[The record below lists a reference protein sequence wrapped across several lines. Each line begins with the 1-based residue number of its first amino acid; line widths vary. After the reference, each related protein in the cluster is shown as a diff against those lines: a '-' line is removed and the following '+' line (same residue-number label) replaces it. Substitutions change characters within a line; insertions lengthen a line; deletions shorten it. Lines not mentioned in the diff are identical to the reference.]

1 MKSTKQL
8 GDLIIG
14 IDKQIKTNIERDL
27 KRYGIGIGLLQ
38 ILLIFFS
45 NKNHSFSQTDLVKLL
60 KIDKGNISRSIA
72 KLIDRGYLEQDPV
85 NLKMVKLSNEG
96 LLLEDEI
103 LSKFTKLNNAM
114 LVGIEE
120 SDLNITTNIL
130 NKVLKNLE
138 DIK

>member
-8 GDLIIG
+8 GDLVIG
-14 IDKQIKTNIERDL
+14 IEKQIKAKIERDL
-27 KRYGIGIGLLQ
+27 KQYGVGVGLLQ

-45 NKNHSFSQTDLVKLL
+45 NKSNTFSQIDLVKLL

-72 KLIDRGYLEQDPV
+72 KLVDRGYLEQEPDM
-85 NLKMVKLSNEG
+85 LKMYRLSKEG

-103 LSKFTKLNNAM
+103 LSKFTKLNKTM
-114 LVGIEE
+114 MVGIDEAK
-120 SDLNITTNIL
+120 LNITTNTL
-130 NKVLKNLE
+130 AKVLKNLE